1 MALTKKLQAL
11 GVTGKTVYALIIRAS
26 DGYFLQSAL
35 TSFAVGVS
43 YPALAEDATVKGL
56 YTLSTAGVAW
66 SDGLYSAIIYQQAG
80 GSPAPAADQV
90 IAGGDFNIA
99 ADATMH
105 CMLEAEKGC
114 LGKMGIPLQDIM
126 LYEPYENQHIKDKLK
141 TIRHFLEAGYEKYKE
156 LQTEEQS
163 FLSTDEEKRRYT
175 VSYNS
180 IISS

>member
-1 MALTKKLQAL
+1 MIKQNIPYQMGQRNAYYEMALRLLQKAVAEIEKLDLMQIAKY
-11 GVTGKTVYALIIRAS
+11 VSSENIKDNLIKYLNNA
-26 DGYFLQSAL
+26 YQSARYIKNVL
-35 TSFAVGVS
+35 KDSDELHNAFCE
-43 YPALAEDATVKGL
+43 YLGL
-56 YTLSTAGVAW
+56 LLEEAHT
-66 SDGLYSAIIYQQAG
+66 
-80 GSPAPAADQV
+80 
-90 IAGGDFNIA
+90 IA

-105 CMLEAEKGC
+105 CMLEEEKGC